1 MNETLEKAKR
11 EFFLL
16 FVVMIVSL
24 GVSSA
29 MVSDSLNALIFNPS
43 SSLLMWLVKF
53 CEFLVGV
60 FWLIVLIKLA
70 FEVLRIQR
78 NYMFLFLIKEYEK
91 KHFLKDEV
99 KTEAFGFIRD
109 LIGLYRGY
117 YNEIRIVSLLAVLVG
132 FAMVIS
138 TVHMSIYG
146 ISSLEENIFH
156 LSVAIFALLI
166 PAITF
171 IYVNKN
177 WGRKLLRIRKE
188 EKKLEE
194 FLGGTIEI

>member
-1 MNETLEKAKR
+1 
-11 EFFLL
+11 
-16 FVVMIVSL
+16 MIVSL

-29 MVSDSLNALIFNPS
+29 MVSDGLNTLIFNPS
-43 SSLLMWLVKF
+43 SSLLVWLVKF
-53 CEFLVGV
+53 CEFLVGG
-60 FWLIVLIKLA
+60 FWLFVLIKLA

-78 NYMFLFLIKEYEK
+78 NYMFLFLIKLFLIKEHEK

-117 YNEIRIVSLLAVLVG
+117 YAEIRIVSLLAVLVG

-138 TVHMSIYG
+138 TVYMSIYG

>member
-1 MNETLEKAKR
+1 
-11 EFFLL
+11 
-16 FVVMIVSL
+16 
-24 GVSSA
+24 
-29 MVSDSLNALIFNPS
+29 
-43 SSLLMWLVKF
+43 
-53 CEFLVGV
+53 
-60 FWLIVLIKLA
+60 
-70 FEVLRIQR
+70 
-78 NYMFLFLIKEYEK
+78 MFLFLIKEYEK

-132 FAMVIS
+132 FAIVIS
-138 TVHMSIYG
+138 TVYMSIYG